1 MGKKYDGSLVFDT
14 HIDTKEFENG
24 IGKLKSIAKTGAV
37 AIGAAFTT
45 GLGALIVSG
54 AKFNATIE
62 SYTTSF
68 EVMTGSAKK
77 ATETVD
83 KLRKMAAE
91 TPFEL
96 TGLANATQLLMNYGF
111 EADTAIERMTM
122 LGDISQGN
130 QEKLTR
136 IATAYGQM
144 SSSGKVLL
152 EDMKQMIEAGFN
164 PLQEISQTTGESMAS
179 LYERI
184 SKGNI
189 AVEEITN
196 SMKRSTSEGGRYFQ
210 SMEKQSKTASGQLST
225 LKDNWSTFL
234 GALAESSSE
243 SLKGSILPQLN
254 EALETAT
261 NLVDDG
267 ALDGIDRLVE
277 AAGDFV
283 VDTIPALVNG
293 LSTILDHTNLIKD
306 AAIGI
311 GAALI
316 TYKIATV
323 ISAINE
329 KFLAAAPI
337 ISAYTAALEANQTT
351 AWAGATAN
359 VMLASTMDKTTLAV
373 GVLTGEVSVATAKTV
388 LFNKAITLLK
398 SPAGMAG
405 LATVVV
411 GAVAALVTY
420 ARNTDTAANRLRN
433 LMKEH
438 KDAIKSIDKTA
449 KSEMAEAETVLQ
461 LKDRLYDLEDQI
473 KSGTLSEAEAQK
485 AQEDF
490 NYTANKLNEIIPGII
505 NNIGNETNGY
515 IIQRDKVN
523 ELTQAFYELA
533 YAKSMANAYQEK
545 MNKTAA
551 ALSDV
556 RDELKPYESG
566 KKKKTHI
573 MGQSYMGKGYSYE
586 AQDATYAKLKKAEK
600 KLTDE
605 YKGYFSE
612 MQSFGKQYEE
622 WLAKT
627 KKETKKT
634 GDDLGNTA
642 GSTGNK
648 IKNTAQKTADDL
660 DKIAR
665 EEERKAEKAREREL
679 QELKDQLELSE
690 ITEAE
695 YYEKLANY
703 RDKYFEEGSDE
714 WYNYSIEIAKY
725 QKRIADNAVEE
736 QKKMVEK
743 IIELRDE
750 LADKLRTDNDSL
762 LESTQTTIHGSIFGE
777 DGSGSYTS
785 YSLADLEKENS
796 RLEHYRDVILKLK
809 DLGNVPAGIFTK
821 LRDMSVED
829 GTRLAETILNA
840 DEEARSKFL
849 NDYRSRDDLS
859 DDIATQ
865 LSPILDAEKFEEE
878 GIVAAQSFTDGY
890 SKKLEEDKAAFIKIL
905 ENRFGTL
912 PDFYYNLGTDS
923 ADEFDKGFFEKVP
936 EIVERFKQLFISEI
950 NSIAATISSG
960 TAGKIRVS
968 AAGGG
973 NTYHTNTFTFNA
985 AKQTV
990 TEQLNEAKRAATLAK
1005 MRGN

>member
-37 AIGAAFTT
+37 AIGTAFTT

-68 EVMTGSAKK
+68 EVMTGSAEK
-77 ATETVD
+77 AAETVER
-83 KLRKMAAE
+83 LRKMGAE

-96 TGLANATQLLMNYGF
+96 TGLADTTQLLMNYGF

-144 SSSGKVLL
+144 SSAGKVLL
-152 EDMKQMIEAGFN
+152 EDVKQMIEAGFN

-225 LKDNWSTFL
+225 LKDNWNTFL

-267 ALDGIDRLVE
+267 ALDGINILVE
-277 AAGDFV
+277 KVAGFAADA
-283 VDTIPALVNG
+283 IPAIIKGVSEIRNTLVAG
-293 LSTILDHTNLIKD
+293 LSEISKYFEIIK
-306 AAIGI
+306 AAAVGI
-311 GAALI
+311 VAAVMAI
-316 TYKIATV
+316 KISTL
-323 ISAINE
+323 ISA
-329 KFLAAAPI
+329 AMPAI
-337 ISAYTAALEANQTT
+337 ISIVTALSGMNTVLLQLSASIILVRAK
-351 AWAGATAN
+351 
-359 VMLASTMDKTTLAV
+359 MLAL
-373 GVLTGEVSVATAKTV
+373 
-388 LFNKAITLLK
+388 NAI
-398 SPAGMAG
+398 PA
-405 LATVVV
+405 VVV
-411 GAVAALVTY
+411 GATAAFITWQRTMDSTSNVLRNVTKEHERAISAIDKKCNAEIAEAAQVGALIDKIVALGNEYNSCAKGTEEAEQKSAEFNSIANQLSDIIPDIQNALYNETGEIYVQVDAVEKLKNKYIELAKAKAIAEALKDKMKETAGRIIELQGRYDKLNPKTGEAIIKGDNRSWAEKLLGRWRANNVLTASREVKKELSSLEDEMNGYTRRYADVAA
-420 ARNTDTAANRLRN
+420 
-433 LMKEH
+433 
-438 KDAIKSIDKTA
+438 
-449 KSEMAEAETVLQ
+449 TV
-461 LKDRLYDLEDQI
+461 DQI
-473 KSGTLSEAEAQK
+473 SAEMLKNTKST
-485 AQEDF
+485 
-490 NYTANKLNEIIPGII
+490 
-505 NNIGNETNGY
+505 GNG
-515 IIQRDKVN
+515 
-523 ELTQAFYELA
+523 
-533 YAKSMANAYQEK
+533 
-545 MNKTAA
+545 
-551 ALSDV
+551 
-556 RDELKPYESG
+556 
-566 KKKKTHI
+566 
-573 MGQSYMGKGYSYE
+573 
-586 AQDATYAKLKKAEK
+586 
-600 KLTDE
+600 
-605 YKGYFSE
+605 
-612 MQSFGKQYEE
+612 
-622 WLAKT
+622 
-627 KKETKKT
+627 
-634 GDDLGNTA
+634 LGNVA
-642 GSTGNK
+642 GSTGNAL
-648 IKNTAQKTADDL
+648 KNTAQKTAKDL
-660 DKIAR
+660 DKIAS

-695 YYEKLANY
+695 YYERLADY

-725 QKRIADNAVEE
+725 QKRIADSAVEE

-762 LESTQTTIHGSIFGE
+762 LETTQTTIHGSIFGE

-840 DEEARSKFL
+840 DEEARSKFM

-890 SKKLEEDKAAFIKIL
+890 SKKLEEDKTAFIKIL

-923 ADEFDKGFFEKVP
+923 ANEFDKGFFEKVP

-973 NTYHTNTFTFNA
+973 NTYNTNTFTFNA

>member
-24 IGKLKSIAKTGAV
+24 ISKIKGMAKTGAAAV
-37 AIGAAFTT
+37 SAAFTT

-68 EVMTGSAKK
+68 EVMTGSAEK
-77 ATETVD
+77 AAETVER
-83 KLRKMAAE
+83 LRKMGAE

-96 TGLANATQLLMNYGF
+96 TGLADTTQLLMNYGF

-144 SSSGKVLL
+144 SSAGKVLL
-152 EDMKQMIEAGFN
+152 EDVKQMIEAGFN

-254 EALETAT
+254 ESLETAT
-261 NLVDDG
+261 NLVDAG

-277 AAGDFV
+277 AAGNFV
-283 VDTIPALVNG
+283 ADAIPALVNG
-293 LSTILDHTNLIKD
+293 LSEVIQHIDILQASLAGIITIAAAMKFNTWAASIKGLITPTTALQMAINALYF
-306 AAIGI
+306 AAIG
-311 GAALI
+311 GTAAFI
-316 TYKIATV
+316 TWQRTMDSTANALRNLTKEHERA
-323 ISAINE
+323 ISAIDKKCNAEIAEAAQVGALIDKIVALGNE
-329 KFLAAAPI
+329 YNSCAKDTEEAEQKSAEFNSIANQLSDIIPDIQNALYNETGEIYVQVDAVEKLKNKYIELAKAKAIAEALKDKMKETAGRIIELQGRYDKLNPKTGEAI
-337 ISAYTAALEANQTT
+337 IKGDNRSWAEKLLGRWRANNVLTASREVKKELSSLEDEMNGYTGRYADVVATVDQISAE
-351 AWAGATAN
+351 
-359 VMLASTMDKTTLAV
+359 MLKNTKST
-373 GVLTGEVSVATAKTV
+373 
-388 LFNKAITLLK
+388 
-398 SPAGMAG
+398 
-405 LATVVV
+405 
-411 GAVAALVTY
+411 
-420 ARNTDTAANRLRN
+420 
-433 LMKEH
+433 
-438 KDAIKSIDKTA
+438 
-449 KSEMAEAETVLQ
+449 
-461 LKDRLYDLEDQI
+461 
-473 KSGTLSEAEAQK
+473 
-485 AQEDF
+485 
-490 NYTANKLNEIIPGII
+490 
-505 NNIGNETNGY
+505 GN
-515 IIQRDKVN
+515 
-523 ELTQAFYELA
+523 
-533 YAKSMANAYQEK
+533 
-545 MNKTAA
+545 
-551 ALSDV
+551 
-556 RDELKPYESG
+556 
-566 KKKKTHI
+566 
-573 MGQSYMGKGYSYE
+573 
-586 AQDATYAKLKKAEK
+586 
-600 KLTDE
+600 
-605 YKGYFSE
+605 
-612 MQSFGKQYEE
+612 
-622 WLAKT
+622 
-627 KKETKKT
+627 
-634 GDDLGNTA
+634 DLGNIV

-762 LESTQTTIHGSIFGE
+762 LETTQTTIHGSIFGE

-796 RLEHYRDVILKLK
+796 RLERYRDVILKLK

-821 LRDMSVED
+821 LLDMSVED

-849 NDYRSRDDLS
+849 NDYRNRDDLS
-859 DDIATQ
+859 EDIATQ

-923 ADEFDKGFFEKVP
+923 ADEFGKGFFEKAP

-973 NTYHTNTFTFNA
+973 NTYHTNTFTFNT

-1005 MRGN
+1005 MRGD

>member
-14 HIDTKEFENG
+14 HISTKEFENG
-24 IGKLKSIAKTGAV
+24 IGKLKSIAKTGAA
-37 AIGAAFTT
+37 AISAAFTT

-68 EVMTGSAKK
+68 EVMTGSAEK
-77 ATETVD
+77 AAETVER
-83 KLRKMAAE
+83 LRKMGAE

-96 TGLANATQLLMNYGF
+96 TGLADTTQLLMNYGF

-144 SSSGKVLL
+144 SSAGKVLL
-152 EDMKQMIEAGFN
+152 EDVKQMIEAGFN

-243 SLKGSILPQLN
+243 SLKSSILPQLN
-254 EALETAT
+254 ESLETAT
-261 NLVDDG
+261 NLVDAG

-277 AAGDFV
+277 AAGNFV
-283 VDTIPALVNG
+283 ADAIPALVNG
-293 LSTILDHTNLIKD
+293 LSEVIQHIDILQASLAGIITIAAAMKFNTWAASIKGLITPTTALQMAINALYF
-306 AAIGI
+306 AAIG
-311 GAALI
+311 GTAAFI
-316 TYKIATV
+316 TWQRTMDSTSNALRNVTKEHERA
-323 ISAINE
+323 ISAIDKKCNAEIAEAAQVGALIDKIVALGNE
-329 KFLAAAPI
+329 YNSCAKDTEEAEQKSAEFNSIANQLSDIIPDIQNALYNETGEIYVQVEAVEKLKNKYIELAKAKAIAEALKDKMKETASRIIELQGRYDKLNPKTGEAIIKGDNRSWAEKLLGRWRANNVLTASREVKKELSALEDEMNGYTGKYADVAATVDQ
-337 ISAYTAALEANQTT
+337 ISAE
-351 AWAGATAN
+351 
-359 VMLASTMDKTTLAV
+359 MLK
-373 GVLTGEVSVATAKTV
+373 
-388 LFNKAITLLK
+388 
-398 SPAGMAG
+398 
-405 LATVVV
+405 
-411 GAVAALVTY
+411 
-420 ARNTDTAANRLRN
+420 NTENTSN
-433 LMKEH
+433 
-438 KDAIKSIDKTA
+438 
-449 KSEMAEAETVLQ
+449 
-461 LKDRLYDLEDQI
+461 
-473 KSGTLSEAEAQK
+473 
-485 AQEDF
+485 
-490 NYTANKLNEIIPGII
+490 
-505 NNIGNETNGY
+505 
-515 IIQRDKVN
+515 
-523 ELTQAFYELA
+523 
-533 YAKSMANAYQEK
+533 
-545 MNKTAA
+545 
-551 ALSDV
+551 
-556 RDELKPYESG
+556 
-566 KKKKTHI
+566 
-573 MGQSYMGKGYSYE
+573 
-586 AQDATYAKLKKAEK
+586 
-600 KLTDE
+600 
-605 YKGYFSE
+605 
-612 MQSFGKQYEE
+612 
-622 WLAKT
+622 
-627 KKETKKT
+627 
-634 GDDLGNTA
+634 DLGNIA
-642 GSTGNK
+642 GSTGNAL
-648 IKNTAQKTADDL
+648 KNTAQKTANDL

-679 QELKDQLELSE
+679 QELKDQLELSK

-695 YYEKLANY
+695 YYEKLADY

-859 DDIATQ
+859 EDIATQ

-923 ADEFDKGFFEKVP
+923 ADEFGKGFFEKAP
-936 EIVERFKQLFISEI
+936 EIVERFKQMFISEI

-1005 MRGN
+1005 MRGD